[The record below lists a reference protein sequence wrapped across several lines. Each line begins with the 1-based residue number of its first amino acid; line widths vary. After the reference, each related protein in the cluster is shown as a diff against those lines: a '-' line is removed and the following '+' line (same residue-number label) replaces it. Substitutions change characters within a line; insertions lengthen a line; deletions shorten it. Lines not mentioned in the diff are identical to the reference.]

1 MLVFATAW
9 IVCPAAAAQQTDP
22 ATTVRFHTEAAPADS
37 AMIVNI
43 PLEDV
48 ELRLNPVPAVD
59 LRAAAGVRVVPDVLH
74 GGYQL
79 VMSFTD
85 VGRARFH
92 EVTTEIA
99 GQRLA
104 VFVEGQF
111 TKAPTIKTGLRGPVP
126 IKDGIATEEA
136 ARELAARINA
146 ELKALSSPPE
156 AAPPARP

>member
-1 MLVFATAW
+1 
-9 IVCPAAAAQQTDP
+9 
-22 ATTVRFHTEAAPADS
+22 
-37 AMIVNI
+37 
-43 PLEDV
+43 
-48 ELRLNPVPAVD
+48 
-59 LRAAAGVRVVPDVLH
+59 
-74 GGYQL
+74 
-79 VMSFTD
+79 MSFTD

-146 ELKALSSPPE
+146 ELKALSSPSE
-156 AAPPARP
+156 VAPPARP